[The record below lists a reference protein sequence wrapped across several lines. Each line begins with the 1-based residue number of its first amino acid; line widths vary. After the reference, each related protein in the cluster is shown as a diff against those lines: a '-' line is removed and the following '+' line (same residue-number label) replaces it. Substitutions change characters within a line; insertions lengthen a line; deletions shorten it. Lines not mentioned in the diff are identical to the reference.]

1 MSLLMNASVH
11 LVDRQVAAGLG
22 ERPAVVDPTGHLDYR
37 TLGRRVESATSRWR
51 AAGLRPEERVVLHA
65 PDSSDLLVALLSVMR
80 CGAIAVPAPTHYG
93 ADELAAVLRDCRA
106 RVLVVG
112 AEQSGQARKLLEQ
125 ARDLPDLRAVVPLD
139 GPGFGHPGRLTSLPW
154 AEFLQQ
160 ADSAGEPTNAQP
172 DRTTAESPALWL
184 YTSGTTGTP
193 KAAMH
198 RHGSIRFVAESYGR
212 RVLGLGAADRCFSV
226 AKLSFAYGLGNSCFL
241 PLSAGATTLL
251 EPAKPTADVVFRRLA
266 ADRPTVF
273 FGVPTSYAALLRA
286 PEAPAGVFSSVR
298 LAVSAGEV
306 LPAELHRRVRDRFGV
321 DVVDGLGSTET
332 LHIFLSNRPG
342 RTRPGSMGAAV
353 PGYRLDVLAED
364 GSPTPADR
372 PGTLHVRAPSTATGY
387 WGRVEAG
394 WEVFRGA
401 WVNTGDLVTR
411 GADGQY
417 TYLGRTAE
425 VIKSGGLWISPAE
438 VESRLLQHPGV
449 EQAAVV
455 AVPDADGLDKPVA
468 CVVAATDPGP
478 GEDELREFCR
488 AELTAF
494 KCPRRVLVVGALP
507 TTGNGK
513 LQREAVRSMV
523 IDLLGAENPSPPD
536 DSGHPSSGERS

>member
-1 MSLLMNASVH
+1 MSPLMNASVH

-22 ERPAVVDPTGHLDYR
+22 ERTAVVDPGGHVDYR

-65 PDSSDLLVALLSVMR
+65 PDSADLLVALLSVMR
-80 CGAIAVPAPTHYG
+80 CGAIAVPVPTHYG
-93 ADELAAVLRDCRA
+93 AAELAAVLRDCRA
-106 RVLVVG
+106 RALVVG
-112 AEQSGQARKLLEQ
+112 VEQGERLRELSER
-125 ARDLPDLRAVVPLD
+125 ARDFPDLHVVVPLG
-139 GPGFGHPGRLTSLPW
+139 GPGSDPPGRLTSLPW
-154 AEFLQQ
+154 AEFSQQ
-160 ADSAGEPTNAQP
+160 AGSAGDPADAHP
-172 DRTTAESPALWL
+172 DRTTADSPALWL

-212 RVLGLGAADRCFSV
+212 QVLGLDAADRCLSV

-251 EPAKPTADVVFRRLA
+251 EPAKPTADVVFRRLT

-286 PEAPAGVFSSVR
+286 SGAPEGAFSSVR
-298 LAVSAGEV
+298 LAVSAGEAF
-306 LPAELHRRVRDRFGV
+306 PAELHRRVRDRFGV

-332 LHIFLSNRPG
+332 LHVFLSNRPG
-342 RTRPGSMGAAV
+342 RTRPGSVGTAV
-353 PGYRLDVLAED
+353 PGYRLEVLAED
-364 GSPTPADR
+364 GSPAPAGL

-411 GADGQY
+411 DADGRY
-417 TYLGRTAE
+417 THLGRNAE

-438 VESRLLQHPGV
+438 VESRLLHHPGV
-449 EQAAVV
+449 DQAAVV

-468 CVVAATDPGP
+468 CVVVAADPGP

-488 AELTAF
+488 AELAAF
-494 KCPRRVLVVGALP
+494 KCPRRVLVVSALP

-513 LQREAVRSMV
+513 LQREVVRSMV
-523 IDLLGAENPSPPD
+523 IDLLGAEIPSPPGD
-536 DSGHPSSGERS
+536 PGPPSSGGRS